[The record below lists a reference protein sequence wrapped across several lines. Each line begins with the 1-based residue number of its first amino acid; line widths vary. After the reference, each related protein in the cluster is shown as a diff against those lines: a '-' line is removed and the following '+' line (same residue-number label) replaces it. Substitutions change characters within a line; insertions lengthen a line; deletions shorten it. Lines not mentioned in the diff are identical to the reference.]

1 LATIPTTA
9 QAATAKIATS
19 VAADAF
25 SRGSESPVT
34 PFVPTVFYRAAT
46 EMLCEN
52 VAALVVD
59 STAGK
64 VYSSTDVAGRGR
76 GHDPPPAGYPPSDAP
91 PRRCGQG
98 AAGSLHRGAG
108 ANRNTATTALRSTF
122 AGWRASPHFA
132 VVRTLK

>member
-1 LATIPTTA
+1 M
-9 QAATAKIATS
+9 KIAAS

-59 STAGK
+59 ATAGRTPAAAPAANGDGLLER
-64 VYSSTDVAGRGR
+64 SS
-76 GHDPPPAGYPPSDAP
+76 S
-91 PRRCGQG
+91 
-98 AAGSLHRGAG
+98 S
-108 ANRNTATTALRSTF
+108 RSWAET
-122 AGWRASPHFA
+122 
-132 VVRTLK
+132 